1 MKIRHKI
8 GIAGGVL
15 ALSVCLMWATDQGRE
30 RKYQQAVDLFE
41 SKGDVKGAIKLFEE
55 VAKSPDR
62 NLAARSL
69 FYLGECYEKLGQEGA
84 RKTYDRIV
92 REFADQADVTAKARA
107 RLAAIG
113 KPAESGVVARR
124 IWASLPSDNITYGSL
139 VSRDGR
145 YLAFLD
151 YGNDSINI
159 KDTVTGE
166 ERQVLRKASPRD
178 RTFGWVDVSPD
189 GKKLAYCSSLRDEPV
204 QLHIVGIDGASQL
217 HLGEGCPEDW
227 SPDGK
232 YILASYRPAPNA
244 ALVSLAD
251 GSSRPIASRTFHA
264 RFSPDG
270 RYIAIIRAEF
280 GRFIGPIFLTPAN
293 GGPEVLIVEGRNK
306 DVVWAPDGKSLLFV
320 SDRRGSNDLWS
331 IPVAEG
337 RPGGPP
343 EMMREHIDSLLGVSR
358 DGDLYYEA
366 PHTVSDVYA
375 VDVDQQTGKLTS
387 RPKRITTRYINR
399 APAWSPDGQSLVY
412 YSQRGPATW
421 IDGGLTIVVR
431 TMKTGEERTVPVKS
445 PIFLRPTHPYW
456 FPDGRSLFTQI
467 FRPGN
472 LMRIDLQTGEDRQ
485 LLSSVAL
492 LPAPIGI
499 QTAALAPDGGSVYY
513 LARDEKGDATRV
525 LVRNL
530 DGSSEK
536 ELFRGYRVGVPAVSP
551 DHSRLALL
559 SGSDRGGWALFTVPT
574 GAGQATELYR
584 QQDSSL
590 MPVYRYP
597 VWSKDGKHI
606 FFATAPPKG
615 KTNGE
620 IWSIAADGG
629 EPQPLGI
636 AMNNISDLDLH
647 PDGKQLVFT
656 NDEWRDEIWVAK
668 NLFPSSKPSR

>member
-15 ALSVCLMWATDQGRE
+15 ALSVCLIWAADQGRE

-41 SKGDVKGAIKLFEE
+41 SKGDIKGAIKLFEE

-69 FYLGECYEKLGQEGA
+69 FYLGECYEKLGQDGA
-84 RKTYDRIV
+84 QKAYDRIV

-113 KPAESGVVARR
+113 KPAEGGVVARR
-124 IWASLPSDNITYGSL
+124 IWASSPSDNYTFGSL

-166 ERQVLRKASPRD
+166 ERQVLKKASPRD
-178 RTFGWVDVSPD
+178 PGFTWVDVSPD
-189 GKKLAYCSSLRDEPV
+189 GKKIAYSSALRDEPS
-204 QLHIVGIDGASQL
+204 QLHIVGVDGSNPR
-217 HLGEGCPEDW
+217 HLGEGVPEDW

-232 YILASYRPAPNA
+232 YILASKRPAPNA

-270 RYIAIIRAEF
+270 RYIALVRAEV
-280 GRFIGPIFLTPAN
+280 GKFIGPIFLVPAN
-293 GGPEVLIVEGRNK
+293 GGPEVPIVEGHNK
-306 DVVWAPDGKSLLFV
+306 SVEWAPDGKSLLFV

-331 IPVAEG
+331 IRIAEG
-337 RPGGPP
+337 KPDGPP
-343 EMMREHIDSLLGVSR
+343 EMAREHIDSLVGVSR

-366 PHTVSDVYA
+366 EQEVSDIYA
-375 VDVDQQTGKLTS
+375 VDADPQTGKLAS

-399 APAWSPDGQSLVY
+399 APAWSPDGKSLVY
-412 YSQRGPATW
+412 YSQRGPTPW
-421 IDGGLTIVVR
+421 WEGGLTIVVR
-431 TMKTGEERTVPVKS
+431 AMATGEERTVPVKS
-445 PIFLRPTHPYW
+445 PILLRPTHPYW
-456 FPDGRSLFTQI
+456 FPDGRSLFTQ
-467 FRPGN
+467 FFGR

-492 LPAPIGI
+492 VKAPIGI

-536 ELFRGYRVGVPAVSP
+536 ELFRANRVGVPAVSP

-559 SGSDRGGWALFTVPT
+559 SSSDRGGWALFTVPT

-584 QQDSSL
+584 QQDTSL

-597 VWSKDGKHI
+597 VWSKDGRHI

-615 KTNGE
+615 KQHGD

-636 AMNNISDLDLH
+636 AMNEISDLDLH
-647 PDGKQLVFT
+647 PDGKQLVFA
-656 NDEWRDEIWVAK
+656 NSEWRDEIWVAK
-668 NLFPSSKPSR
+668 NLFSSSKSSR